1 MPFYSAAYLNSLSEK
16 AGQEVVLTQT
26 LLGYHPET
34 QDSFLIPDIDRY
46 AGTYVLGVQGVG
58 KSSLLENMIYWDICA
73 KNTAVIIIDPH
84 GDLVDHVIGQV
95 QADSET
101 DCNRMF
107 LFDMLDENYP
117 FGVNVFSG
125 KKYQSTISQTQAVD
139 RVMHIFEVLWGDLL
153 SQQNLPRYL
162 RAATITLLSNPSTTL
177 VDMYDFLLNDSLRE
191 KMLRNVS
198 DSTITQ
204 FWEYQYNSKSPS
216 VRVREVAPL
225 LSRLETL
232 FMGRSLVRNI
242 IGQSAT
248 TIDFRK
254 AIENKEILLIKLP
267 LKTLPQDARLIG
279 TMLIAQI
286 HAAIF
291 SFANLPQVQRPGFS
305 LFVDEFQHFA
315 TTDFSEMFTE
325 GRKFGARVTLAHQFR
340 DQIPDTLKSVRSA
353 MLTARTKACF
363 QTTPEDARE
372 MTRVFETPESTKGE
386 ETIEIDPKPVEY
398 LITYGHDHP
407 QVRTFID
414 VYLRPMRSQRKG
426 GRIEITD
433 YFAGYGTE
441 LLANLMG
448 YTTQRY
454 KPTVADPEPYL
465 NNLLYQCMKND
476 DIDIPIPYEVVLGFS
491 NCGKQF
497 FKEWDTSSKKDK
509 AWLCSKDIR
518 FPLDLVVETP
528 EHTLRWT
535 RQPKNG
541 EEQLFHFLFHLH
553 RAIFILSGNPIGKR
567 TRTTKTTADIAQMLN
582 SLPRRAA
589 FIRSGEDVA
598 TIFTE
603 DTPEMV
609 SPATLRQRVERIKA
623 ATRQKYCK
631 PRSEVE
637 RDMQARSGVIL
648 DEEAVAQV
656 EPMKVLEP
664 ETKLPEPAVQR
675 ELETPAELPVSLDMM
690 NSLYGQVKVKEID
703 PDTTFLAALG
713 EHYVLTIKQWM
724 RLFTWGSY
732 PRATQYFKELKDND
746 MIYRKDREGRGGK
759 LVEGDWFFLLTKGAN
774 ELLRRRQASPLF
786 RLEPNE
792 AEKASGDTLFHTSLV
807 NEVLIHLRLL
817 ERAQPDTI
825 RIEQIDHERN
835 MRRTYL
841 AALADSKLYPDGFLR
856 LLVPTPNGLKR
867 RHMFLELQ
875 HTTQRD
881 KHNWQTKVR
890 KYIDLFDQA
899 SLLEQFFATRTPQV
913 LVLTMDTEY
922 IAYHKQWTEE
932 VLAERGD
939 RGRAYSN
946 RFLIGVYDTGI
957 SDMTL
962 LPEQYFCTPRFS
974 TPFQST
980 PRSVFG
986 T

>member
-16 AGQEVVLTQT
+16 AGQEVVLTQP
-26 LLGYHPET
+26 LLGYNHET

-340 DQIPDTLKSVRSA
+340 DQIPDYLESA
-353 MLTARTKACF
+353 TMTARTKVCF
-363 QTTPEDARE
+363 QTTLEDGRE
-372 MTRVFETPESTKGE
+372 VACLFETSATKVRPEG
-386 ETIEIDPKPVEY
+386 IDPKPVDY
-398 LITYGHDHP
+398 LLTYGHDAP
-407 QVRTFID
+407 DIKTFID
-414 VYLRPMRSQRKG
+414 WYLRPLQSMKKV
-426 GRIEITD
+426 GRIEVTTWNMGL
-433 YFAGYGTE
+433 AAA
-441 LLANLMG
+441 LLLNLMG
-448 YTTQRY
+448 
-454 KPTVADPEPYL
+454 
-465 NNLLYQCMKND
+465 
-476 DIDIPIPYEVVLGFS
+476 
-491 NCGKQF
+491 
-497 FKEWDTSSKKDK
+497 
-509 AWLCSKDIR
+509 
-518 FPLDLVVETP
+518 
-528 EHTLRWT
+528 
-535 RQPKNG
+535 
-541 EEQLFHFLFHLH
+541 
-553 RAIFILSGNPIGKR
+553 
-567 TRTTKTTADIAQMLN
+567 
-582 SLPRRAA
+582 
-589 FIRSGEDVA
+589 
-598 TIFTE
+598 
-603 DTPEMV
+603 
-609 SPATLRQRVERIKA
+609 
-623 ATRQKYCK
+623 
-631 PRSEVE
+631 
-637 RDMQARSGVIL
+637 
-648 DEEAVAQV
+648 
-656 EPMKVLEP
+656 
-664 ETKLPEPAVQR
+664 
-675 ELETPAELPVSLDMM
+675 
-690 NSLYGQVKVKEID
+690 
-703 PDTTFLAALG
+703 
-713 EHYVLTIKQWM
+713 
-724 RLFTWGSY
+724 
-732 PRATQYFKELKDND
+732 
-746 MIYRKDREGRGGK
+746 
-759 LVEGDWFFLLTKGAN
+759 
-774 ELLRRRQASPLF
+774 
-786 RLEPNE
+786 
-792 AEKASGDTLFHTSLV
+792 
-807 NEVLIHLRLL
+807 
-817 ERAQPDTI
+817 
-825 RIEQIDHERN
+825 
-835 MRRTYL
+835 
-841 AALADSKLYPDGFLR
+841 
-856 LLVPTPNGLKR
+856 
-867 RHMFLELQ
+867 
-875 HTTQRD
+875 
-881 KHNWQTKVR
+881 
-890 KYIDLFDQA
+890 
-899 SLLEQFFATRTPQV
+899 
-913 LVLTMDTEY
+913 
-922 IAYHKQWTEE
+922 
-932 VLAERGD
+932 
-939 RGRAYSN
+939 
-946 RFLIGVYDTGI
+946 
-957 SDMTL
+957 
-962 LPEQYFCTPRFS
+962 
-974 TPFQST
+974 
-980 PRSVFG
+980 
-986 T
+986 